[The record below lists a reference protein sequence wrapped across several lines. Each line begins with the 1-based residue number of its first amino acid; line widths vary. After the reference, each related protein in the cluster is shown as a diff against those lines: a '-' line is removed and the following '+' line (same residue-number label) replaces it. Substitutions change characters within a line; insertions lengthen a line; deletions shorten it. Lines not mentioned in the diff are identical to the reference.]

1 MLLQMLLPM
10 NKILLFFL
18 LLFSLTAQADITA
31 RSWIVADG
39 RGNTISEKDALRAQS
54 IASITKLMTVL
65 IVLKADQP
73 QDEII
78 KLDWK
83 EAGRYHTRLPH
94 SVKSLTRDQ
103 LIDLALI
110 KSDNFAAHHLCHNYP
125 GGYTNC
131 VQQMNNEADRL
142 GMIHTHFDEATGLD
156 EDNVST
162 AYDLVKLVLE
172 ASKYPDI
179 TDAGG
184 NPVVRINVK
193 KHWWEFKNT
202 NPLVKENGA
211 VRVSKTGYIHQSGGC
226 IAMLVDTEVGPR
238 VIVLLGS
245 RNTHTRI
252 PEAQQLILN
261 VSNKSISVVN

>member
-1 MLLQMLLPM
+1 MRYV
-10 NKILLFFL
+10 ILVFTLAFA
-18 LLFSLTAQADITA
+18 LTARADITA
-31 RSWIVADG
+31 RSWIVADE
-39 RGNTISEKDALRAQS
+39 RGNTISEKESLRVQP

-65 IVLKADQP
+65 IVLEADQP
-73 QDEII
+73 RDEII
-78 KLDWK
+78 KLDWRQ
-83 EAGRYHTRLPH
+83 ATYYHTRLPR

-103 LIDLALI
+103 LIDLALV
-110 KSDNFAAHHLCHNYP
+110 KSDNFAAYHLCQNYP
-125 GGYTNC
+125 GGTTNC
-131 VQQMNNEADRL
+131 VLQMNREAERL

-156 EDNVST
+156 EDNVSN

-184 NPVVRINVK
+184 NPVVKINFK

-202 NPLVKENGA
+202 NPLVKENSSI
-211 VRVSKTGYIHQSGGC
+211 RVSKTGYIHQSGGC
-226 IAMLVDTEVGPR
+226 IALLIDTDVGPR

-252 PEAQQLILN
+252 PEAQELILN
-261 VSNKSISVVN
+261 VSNKSISVAN

>member
-1 MLLQMLLPM
+1 M
-10 NKILLFFL
+10 KYFL
-18 LLFSLTAQADITA
+18 LLISLVFSSAASADITA
-31 RSWIVADG
+31 RSWIVSDS
-39 RGNTISEKDALRAQS
+39 RGNTVSEKESLRVQP

-65 IVLKADQP
+65 IVLKADQSR
-73 QDEII
+73 DEII

-83 EAGRYHTRLPH
+83 EAGRYHTRLPR

-110 KSDNFAAHHLCHNYP
+110 KSDNFAAEHLCLNYP
-125 GGYTNC
+125 GGKTNC
-131 VQQMNNEADRL
+131 VLQMNQEAERL

-172 ASKYPDI
+172 ASKYSDI

-184 NPVVRINVK
+184 NPVVKINVK
-193 KHWWEFKNT
+193 KHWWEFRNT

-211 VRVSKTGYIHQSGGC
+211 IRVSKTGYIHQSGGC
-226 IAMLVDTEVGPR
+226 IAMLVDTDVGPR

-252 PEAQQLILN
+252 PEAQELILN
-261 VSNKSISVVN
+261 VSNKSISVAN

>member
-1 MLLQMLLPM
+1 MRYAIF
-10 NKILLFFL
+10 ILTLI
-18 LLFSLTAQADITA
+18 FSLTARADITA
-31 RSWIVADG
+31 RSWIVSDA
-39 RGNTISEKDALRAQS
+39 RGNTISEKESLRVQP

-65 IVLKADQP
+65 IVLRAEQP
-73 QDEII
+73 KDEII
-78 KLDWK
+78 KLDWQQAK
-83 EAGRYHTRLPH
+83 FYHTRLPR

-103 LIDLALI
+103 LIDLALV
-110 KSDNFAAHHLCHNYP
+110 KSDNFAAEHLCLNYP
-125 GGYTNC
+125 GGKSNC
-131 VQQMNNEADRL
+131 VLQMNQEAERL

-184 NPVVRINVK
+184 NPVVKINVK
-193 KHWWEFKNT
+193 KHWWEFRNT

-211 VRVSKTGYIHQSGGC
+211 IRVSKTGYIHQSGGC
-226 IAMLVDTEVGPR
+226 IALLVDTDVGPR